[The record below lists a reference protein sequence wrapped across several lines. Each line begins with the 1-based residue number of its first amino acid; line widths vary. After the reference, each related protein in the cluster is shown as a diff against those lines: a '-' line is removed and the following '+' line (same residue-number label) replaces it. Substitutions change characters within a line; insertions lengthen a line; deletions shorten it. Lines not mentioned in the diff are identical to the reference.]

1 MARTRMPKTISMALL
16 FLGLVSGTADAA
28 EVKVLSAE
36 AMRPVL
42 SELSGEFER
51 STGHKLVITYGTAGA
66 VRDRIQGGEIADLA
80 IITAPQVEN
89 LVKQGKVVAD
99 GRIIVAKVGVGIAVR
114 AGAPKPDLGSVEA
127 FKRSMLA
134 AKSVIYADPARG
146 GAAGI
151 HFAQVLERLGIAA
164 DMKPKSKLIPGSPG
178 PGVAELVAKGE
189 GELGVTQISLIGG
202 AAGVELAGPLP
213 AELQHYTVFSAGV
226 VTGAK
231 EAEPAKALL
240 KFLTAP
246 AAVPVIKAKGMEP
259 GTP

>member
-1 MARTRMPKTISMALL
+1 M
-16 FLGLVSGTADAA
+16 
-28 EVKVLSAE
+28 
-36 AMRPVL
+36 
-42 SELSGEFER
+42 
-51 STGHKLVITYGTAGA
+51 
-66 VRDRIQGGEIADLA
+66 
-80 IITAPQVEN
+80 
-89 LVKQGKVVAD
+89 
-99 GRIIVAKVGVGIAVR
+99 AKVGVGVAVR
-114 AGAPKPDLGSVEA
+114 SGAPKPDLGSVEA

-146 GAAGI
+146 GGAGI

-164 DMKPKSKLIPGSPG
+164 DMKPKSKLITGIN
-178 PGVAELVAKGE
+178 VVELVAKGE
-189 GELGVTQISLIGG
+189 GELGVTQLSLIVG

-231 EAEPAKALL
+231 EAETAKALI